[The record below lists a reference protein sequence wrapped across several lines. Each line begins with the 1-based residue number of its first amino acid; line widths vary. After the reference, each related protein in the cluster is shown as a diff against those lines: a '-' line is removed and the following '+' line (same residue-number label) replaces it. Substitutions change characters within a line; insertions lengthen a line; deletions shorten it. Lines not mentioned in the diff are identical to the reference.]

1 MTSIVIGALSDY
13 TIMGWAEA
21 GEYTY
26 LGGPDGIIVKC
37 FLDMDGSYQR
47 PEIALVKTLAAKEA
61 LAEANKYTD
70 EKLAELKAYV
80 DSKFQ

>member
-1 MTSIVIGALSDY
+1 MLFRS
-13 TIMGWAEA
+13 
-21 GEYTY
+21 
-26 LGGPDGIIVKC
+26 VKC